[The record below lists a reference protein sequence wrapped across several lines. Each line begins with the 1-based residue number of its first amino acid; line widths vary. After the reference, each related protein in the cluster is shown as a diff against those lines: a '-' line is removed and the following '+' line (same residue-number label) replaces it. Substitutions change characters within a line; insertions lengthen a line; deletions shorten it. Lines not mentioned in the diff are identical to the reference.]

1 MLKLSDI
8 VFNTSFYK
16 YFVNAVAELSA
27 LVNSGVVSADAA
39 ITTIAQSAGF
49 GGKTVNLPF
58 WNDIMTD
65 DEVLSDSGNMDP
77 QKINA
82 GQDIGVIFR
91 RGNLFKSSDLAA
103 DIAGDDP
110 MKALATM
117 LAKYWSRK
125 QQKTIFAF

>member
-1 MLKLSDI
+1 M
-8 VFNTSFYK
+8 
-16 YFVNAVAELSA
+16 NAVAELSA

-39 ITTIAQSAGF
+39 ITTIAQSAGIWQ
-49 GGKTVNLPF
+49 GKTVNLPF

-82 GQDIGVIFR
+82 GQDIGEGVIFR

-117 LAKYWSRK
+117 LASTGHANSRRLSS
-125 QQKTIFAF
+125 AC